1 MTTPVAL
8 WVSCTQLLV
17 LLTAWPPLPL
27 PFMNFSS
34 SSDSARG
41 GYLLLLE
48 RCLLKGNKLG
58 WMEQTMIRL
67 NHTLRWFFN
76 QRERVAKVADS
87 ADKCKDPLC
96 TCLVWNIVSR
106 HVLHD
111 LATDSMFGAKI
122 KGFRFFKYQNS
133 MIFKPTKVHQHY
145 SCGMPFDIALNGQ
158 KGGIHI
164 WISISIYSKCITT
177 QMLHW
182 YRK

>member
-48 RCLLKGNKLG
+48 RYLLKWNKLG
-58 WMEQTMIRL
+58 SMEQTVIRL
-67 NHTLRWFFN
+67 NHTLSWFFN
-76 QRERVAKVADS
+76 QRERVAKVADG

-96 TCLVWNIVSR
+96 TCLVWNIVTKLVSR

-111 LATDSMFGAKI
+111 LATDSMSGANI
-122 KGFRFFKYQNS
+122 KGFRLFLYQNS
-133 MIFKPTKVHQHY
+133 MNLKAQTSASTLFMWNATCH
-145 SCGMPFDIALNGQ
+145 
-158 KGGIHI
+158 
-164 WISISIYSKCITT
+164 SI
-177 QMLHW
+177 
-182 YRK
+182 